1 MRAEDIAAVVAKW
14 TGIPVQKMLAGEQEK
29 LLELEKRLHERVI
42 GQDEAVK
49 SVSDAVRRSRAG
61 LQDPRRPIG
70 SFIFLGPTGVGKTEL
85 AKSLADLLFND
96 EQSMLR
102 LDMSEYMEKHSVSR
116 LVGAPPGYVG
126 YDEGGQLTEGVRRKP
141 YSVVLFDEI
150 EKAHP
155 DVFNMLLQILDDGRL
170 TDSKGRTVDF
180 KNTVIIMTSN
190 VGSDILQRQ
199 DIPVEQRKEAVLAKL
214 RSMFKPEFL
223 NRVDEIITFNPLTR
237 EQIGAI
243 LNIQIKRLQAR
254 LSERKVSIELSERAF
269 DALAESGCDI
279 AYGARP
285 LKRALQRQLENP
297 LAKYLL
303 STPVEEGGV
312 IHADWQNGEMIFS

>member
-1 MRAEDIAAVVAKW
+1 
-14 TGIPVQKMLAGEQEK
+14 
-29 LLELEKRLHERVI
+29 
-42 GQDEAVK
+42 
-49 SVSDAVRRSRAG
+49 
-61 LQDPRRPIG
+61 
-70 SFIFLGPTGVGKTEL
+70 
-85 AKSLADLLFND
+85 
-96 EQSMLR
+96 
-102 LDMSEYMEKHSVSR
+102 
-116 LVGAPPGYVG
+116 
-126 YDEGGQLTEGVRRKP
+126 
-141 YSVVLFDEI
+141 
-150 EKAHP
+150 
-155 DVFNMLLQILDDGRL
+155 MLLQILDDGRL